1 MYPINLMAKLI
12 NYLLILTAIYLAAR
26 SILAMF
32 FYDQIPIP
40 FIVTEFNLEQI
51 NEYRARVLLPGFF
64 ITLIYF
70 IFRFFSGKNPTSV
83 MWPIYVSTMSLVITH
98 IIGFI
103 VFLPLT
109 KDTIIMFL
117 VSLFICLI
125 ARAGHHTRKNEIF

>member
-1 MYPINLMAKLI
+1 VYPINLMAKLI

-32 FYDQIPIP
+32 FYDQMPIP

>member
-1 MYPINLMAKLI
+1 MYPINLMAKLL
-12 NYLLILTAIYLAAR
+12 NYLLIITAIYLAAR

>member
-1 MYPINLMAKLI
+1 MGKLI
-12 NYLLILTAIYLAAR
+12 NVLLLIVAIYLAAR
-26 SILAMF
+26 SIIGIF
-32 FYDQIPIP
+32 FYDQLPIP
-40 FIVTEFNLEQI
+40 FIITEFNLDQI

-83 MWPIYVSTMSLVITH
+83 MWPIYVSTISLVITH

-103 VFLPLT
+103 VFLPFT

-117 VSLFICLI
+117 LTLLICLI
-125 ARAGHHTRKNEIF
+125 ARIGHNKRKNEIF

>member
-1 MYPINLMAKLI
+1 MYPISLMGKLI
-12 NYLLILTAIYLAAR
+12 NVLLLIVAIYLAAR
-26 SILAMF
+26 SIIGMF
-32 FYDQIPIP
+32 FYDQLPIP
-40 FIVTEFNLEQI
+40 LIITEFNLDQI

-83 MWPIYVSTMSLVITH
+83 MWPIYVSTISLVITH

-103 VFLPLT
+103 VFLPFT

-117 VSLFICLI
+117 LTLLICLI
-125 ARAGHHTRKNEIF
+125 ARIGHNKRKNEIF

>member
-1 MYPINLMAKLI
+1 MAKLI

-32 FYDQIPIP
+32 FYDQMPIP

-83 MWPIYVSTMSLVITH
+83 MWPIYVSTISLVITH

-103 VFLPLT
+103 VFLPF
-109 KDTIIMFL
+109 KQDTIMMFL
-117 VSLFICLI
+117 VTLFICLV
-125 ARAGHHTRKNEIF
+125 ARVGHNKRKNEIF

>member
-1 MYPINLMAKLI
+1 MGKLI
-12 NYLLILTAIYLAAR
+12 NYLLIVIAIYLAAR

>member
-1 MYPINLMAKLI
+1 MAKLI

>member
-1 MYPINLMAKLI
+1 MAKLI

-83 MWPIYVSTMSLVITH
+83 MWPIYVSTISLVITH
-98 IIGFI
+98 VIGFI

-109 KDTIIMFL
+109 KDTIMMFL
-117 VSLFICLI
+117 VTLFICLI
-125 ARAGHHTRKNEIF
+125 ARVGHNKRKNEIF

>member
-12 NYLLILTAIYLAAR
+12 NYLLIITAIYLAAR

-32 FYDQIPIP
+32 FYDQMPIP

-83 MWPIYVSTMSLVITH
+83 MWPIYVSTISLVITH

-103 VFLPLT
+103 VFLPFT
-109 KDTIIMFL
+109 KDTIMMFL
-117 VSLFICLI
+117 VTLFICLI
-125 ARAGHHTRKNEIF
+125 ARVGHNKRKNEIF

>member
-32 FYDQIPIP
+32 FYDQMPIP

>member
-12 NYLLILTAIYLAAR
+12 NYLLIVTAIYLAAR

-32 FYDQIPIP
+32 FYDQMPIP

-83 MWPIYVSTMSLVITH
+83 MWPIYVSTISLVITH
-98 IIGFI
+98 VIGFI

-109 KDTIIMFL
+109 KDTIMMFL
-117 VSLFICLI
+117 VTLFICLI
-125 ARAGHHTRKNEIF
+125 ARVGHNKRKNEIF

>member
-1 MYPINLMAKLI
+1 MAKLI
-12 NYLLILTAIYLAAR
+12 NYLLIVTAIYLAAR

-32 FYDQIPIP
+32 FYDQMPIP

-83 MWPIYVSTMSLVITH
+83 MWPIYVSTISLVITH
-98 IIGFI
+98 VIGFI

-109 KDTIIMFL
+109 KDTIMMFL
-117 VSLFICLI
+117 VTLFICLI
-125 ARAGHHTRKNEIF
+125 ARVGHNKRKNEIF

>member
-1 MYPINLMAKLI
+1 MYPISLMGKLI
-12 NYLLILTAIYLAAR
+12 NVLLLIVAIYLAAR
-26 SILAMF
+26 SIIGIF
-32 FYDQIPIP
+32 FYDQLPIP
-40 FIVTEFNLEQI
+40 FIITEFNLDQI

-83 MWPIYVSTMSLVITH
+83 MWPIYVSTISLVITH

-103 VFLPLT
+103 VFLPFT

-117 VSLFICLI
+117 LTLLICLI
-125 ARAGHHTRKNEIF
+125 ARIGHNKRKNEIF